1 MDPLVMV
8 GAWAGAILG
17 VAGVTRL
24 AIALFVRA
32 VEAALDTTLE
42 SIRQDLEGME
52 DWWVE
57 RLEKIEDRL
66 DGIDRELRPNGG
78 ASLRDTVD
86 RLEKWTTGRA

>member
-1 MDPLVMV
+1 MI
-8 GAWAGAILG
+8 GGWAAAILG
-17 VAGVTRL
+17 VAGVVRL
-24 AIALFVRA
+24 AITLFVKA
-32 VEAALDTTLE
+32 VRAALDETLGFLRADLE
-42 SIRQDLEGME
+42 SME

-86 RLEKWTTGRA
+86 RLERWTSEQR